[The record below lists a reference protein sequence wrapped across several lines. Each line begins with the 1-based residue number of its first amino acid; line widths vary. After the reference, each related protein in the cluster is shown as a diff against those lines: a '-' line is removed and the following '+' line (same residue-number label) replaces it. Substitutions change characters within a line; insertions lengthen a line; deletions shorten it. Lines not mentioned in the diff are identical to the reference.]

1 MNKFKNI
8 EIDGHKLYLTNG
20 KQWAVLSTCVRNK
33 ESIRIIKKRNYVFY
47 YIKKKITINFN
58 HNILL

>member
-20 KQWAVLSTCVRNK
+20 KCWAVPSTCVRNN

-47 YIKKKITINFN
+47 YDKK
-58 HNILL
+58 